1 MRFDGYHP
9 AINLIYFVSVIAA
22 AILFRH
28 PAYLTIAYLCS
39 FAYSV
44 KLGKKRALVFNLC
57 LIPAMAIWTA
67 WYASYHHFGVT
78 VLTRNFIGNE
88 ITLESV
94 VYGGVIG
101 IVSASA
107 IMWMSCVHRVFSTD
121 KIVYLFGRISPR
133 LSLMLAILLR
143 AVPRIKAQGRKISL
157 AQKCI
162 GRGANQGNP
171 FRRFLNAMRIASMLI
186 TWTAESFVS
195 TADSMRCRGYTL
207 PHRTAFAI
215 YRFDNRDRSFVIAI
229 FVCLTFLLTG
239 DLFDQTNIL
248 YNPRI
253 IMNRV
258 TMFSYVFYAGY
269 AVFCLMPMALEI
281 AGEIRFKH
289 LRKERVC
296 ENC

>member
-1 MRFDGYHP
+1 MNFEAYHP

-28 PAYLTIAYLCS
+28 PAYLAIAYVCS

-57 LIPAMAIWTA
+57 LIPLMAVWVL

-78 VLTRNFIGNE
+78 VLAHNFIGNE
-88 ITLESV
+88 ITLESA

-101 IVSASA
+101 IVAAST

-143 AVPRIKAQGRKISL
+143 AVPRIKAQGKKIAL

-162 GRGANQGNP
+162 GRGANQGNV
-171 FRRFLNAMRIASMLI
+171 FRRFLNALRIASMLI
-186 TWTAESFVS
+186 TWTAEAFVA

-207 PHRTAFAI
+207 KHRTAFSI

-239 DLFDQTNIL
+239 DLFDQTNIV

-258 TMFSYVFYAGY
+258 TSLSYVFYAGY
-269 AVFCLMPMALEI
+269 AALCLMPMTLEI
-281 AGEIRFKH
+281 VGEIRFRR
-289 LRKERVC
+289 LRKESVC

>member
-9 AINLIYFVSVIAA
+9 AINLIYFASVIAA

-28 PAYLTIAYLCS
+28 PAFLAIAFVCS

-44 KLGKKRALVFNLC
+44 KLGGRRALIFNLC
-57 LIPAMAIWTA
+57 LIPAAAIWTA
-67 WYASYHHFGVT
+67 WYAAYHHFGAT
-78 VLTRNFIGNE
+78 PIRRNFIGNE
-88 ITLESV
+88 ITLESL

-101 IVSASA
+101 IVVSSVV
-107 IMWMSCVHRVFSTD
+107 MWMSCVHRVFSTD
-121 KIVYLFGRISPR
+121 KIVYLFGRVSPR
-133 LSLMLAILLR
+133 LSLMMAILLR

-162 GRGANQGNP
+162 GRGTNQGNILK
-171 FRRFLNAMRIASMLI
+171 RCLNALRIASMLI

-207 PHRTAFAI
+207 PKRTAFAI

-229 FVCLTFLLTG
+229 FICLTILLTG

-258 TMFSYVFYAGY
+258 TPLSYVFYAGY
-269 AVFCLMPMALEI
+269 AALCLMPMALEI
-281 AGEIRFKH
+281 AGEIKFKR
-289 LRKERVC
+289 LRREKVC
-296 ENC
+296 ANF